1 MFKNHPT
8 FPDICGQ
15 ILKSMRVYLS
25 CVVLLGLLFSC
36 GSGEEPNR
44 MIVKGNVKGLKKG
57 TLFLQN
63 IPDTTLTTID
73 SLLVQGDG
81 NFQFETSMESPEVF
95 YLYLDKKDNNEFN
108 DRITFFGE
116 PGTINIS
123 TSWNTF
129 ETKAVIEGSETQKK
143 LEEYQE
149 IMNKFHGQS
158 LDLMRASA
166 DPQIQNDS
174 IALDSLQQLSDKVIL
189 RGYLYTLNFALNN
202 SDSYVAPY
210 LALSE
215 VANANP
221 IYLDSIYNALSPE
234 VAASKYG
241 KKLEKY
247 LKELPRN

>member
-1 MFKNHPT
+1 
-8 FPDICGQ
+8 
-15 ILKSMRVYLS
+15 MRIFIS
-25 CVVLLGLLFSC
+25 CAILLGLLLSC
-36 GSGEEPNR
+36 GGGEEQDR

-57 TLFLQN
+57 TLYLQN
-63 IPDTTLTTID
+63 IPDSTLNTID
-73 SLLVQGDG
+73 SMIVKGDG
-81 NFQFETSMESPEVF
+81 SFQFETPMESPEVF

-116 PGTINIS
+116 PGTISIN

-149 IMNKFHGQS
+149 IMNKFHEQS
-158 LDLMRASA
+158 LDLMRVSA
-166 DPQIQNDS
+166 DPEIQNDS
-174 IALDSLQQLSDKVIL
+174 IALDSLQQRSDKIIL

-210 LALSE
+210 LALTE

-241 KKLEKY
+241 KQLEDY
-247 LKELPRN
+247 LKEVTED